1 MTQKYISIM
10 DIIKRSHDMFNAL
23 PCMKFDYSINHYL
36 GYWYAEEQL
45 YIVHDCMIDAYYFEI
60 ANSPADAIEKV
71 LNRNEEAQH
80 AGEWVDE
87 VEE

>member
-10 DIIKRSHDMFNAL
+10 DIIKRSHDMFKAL
-23 PCMKFDYSINHYL
+23 PCMKFDYSINNYL
-36 GYWYAEEQL
+36 GYWYAEERL